1 MKEVTQEIVEKA
13 LSMRRD
19 FFTIQESAELLGVRA
34 EELMACLK
42 AYVEGDGVLP
52 PVKETTRVKPDA
64 KPKAKPGRKKNPH
77 PSPLSRRRGER
88 V

>member
-19 FFTIQESAELLGVRA
+19 FTIQESAELLGVRA
-34 EELMACLK
+34 EELMEALA
-42 AYVEGDGVLP
+42 AYVEGDGELP

-64 KPKAKPGRKKNPH
+64 KQKKKPGRKPRAKKK
-77 PSPLSRRRGER
+77 E
-88 V
+88 

>member
-19 FFTIQESAELLGVRA
+19 FTIQESAELLGVRA
-34 EELMACLK
+34 EELMEAL
-42 AYVEGDGVLP
+42 AVYVERDGELP

-64 KPKAKPGRKKNPH
+64 KPKKKPARKPLATSGARKK
-77 PSPLSRRRGER
+77 L
-88 V
+88 